1 MSGFHVSPFDVG
13 PHMHRDHSAAAISP
27 IMQKIDGPA
36 REGDGD
42 DDDGDDEDDDDG
54 DADDDDDGDDDDDE
68 DGDGDVEGD
77 DDGNGDHAESPIQ
90 VHSKFSQ
97 KLNKEKGVL
106 TASFSD

>member
-1 MSGFHVSPFDVG
+1 MSGFHVSPFDVW

-42 DDDGDDEDDDDG
+42 DDNGDDEDDDNG

-68 DGDGDVEGD
+68 DGDGDAEGD
-77 DDGNGDHAESPIQ
+77 DEGDGDDVVP
-90 VHSKFSQ
+90 VF
-97 KLNKEKGVL
+97 
-106 TASFSD
+106 